1 MKRLL
6 LTVLACASL
15 CACTKD
21 LENRVDSLEKR
32 VADLEAKV
40 NENAEGISKLAEA
53 AAKAVTITSVE
64 TLPDGYIVHFSD
76 GTDASIKNGINGTD
90 GTDGKDGIDGKDGHS
105 PVVGVKEDGGV
116 LYWTVD
122 GEFLLSG
129 GEKVPVT
136 GEDGKTPQFKIE
148 DGTWKVSF
156 DGTTWEEVPVTGT
169 VEPKLVMEETE
180 TAYVFTL
187 GETVIT
193 IAKDKAFAITVGE
206 DTLLFDSSK
215 KSFIINY
222 ILVGEDSSTH
232 VSAES
237 DNLTVGVSEADHC
250 VYVSLPE
257 GAAKGTFLLKAVRNS
272 DSRYSA
278 KYVTVLNEAY
288 GSHGGKIVVDD
299 NEYKEW

>member
-64 TLPDGYIVHFSD
+64 TLSDGYIVHFSD
-76 GTDASIKNGINGTD
+76 GTDATIKNGINGTD
-90 GTDGKDGIDGKDGHS
+90 GKDGKDGVDGKDGHS

-148 DGTWKVSF
+148 DGAWKVSF

-193 IAKDKAFAITVGE
+193 IAKDKAFAIKVETE
-206 DTLLFDSSK
+206 ESSVIPG
-215 KSFIINY
+215 KSFVLKY
-222 ILVGEDSSTH
+222 TLVGTDATTH
-232 VSAES
+232 VVVESADFE
-237 DNLTVGVSEADHC
+237 TVVDEEAATVTVKIPDTF
-250 VYVSLPE
+250 V
-257 GAAKGTFLLKAVRNS
+257 KGYLLVKAVRNS

-278 KYVTVLNEAY
+278 QYVSLSRDVY
-288 GSHGGKIVVDD
+288 GSHGGTIVISEDGYV
-299 NEYKEW
+299 NW